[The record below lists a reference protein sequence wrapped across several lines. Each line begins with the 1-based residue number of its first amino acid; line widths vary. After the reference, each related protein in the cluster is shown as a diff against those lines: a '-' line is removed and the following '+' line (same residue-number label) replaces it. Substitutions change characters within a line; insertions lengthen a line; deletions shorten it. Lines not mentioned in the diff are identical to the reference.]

1 MSMVEIT
8 EAEKRL
14 AARIDSNEAR
24 DMRVAV
30 GGIAFRDVNQVME
43 FAKMM
48 ALGGITVR
56 KHLRGNP
63 GACLAIVIQSLE
75 WGFSAY
81 SVANKSYSV
90 NDQIAYEA
98 QLIEAVILKW
108 APIKGRPKTEYTGEG
123 QARKLRVWAELRDEL
138 GEVVEYTSP
147 KFGDI
152 QPKNSPLWKNDPDQQ
167 LHYYSVRAW
176 CRRHF
181 PDIILGAYA
190 PDELADAPSPPRD
203 VTPPPAARGLAA
215 KLDVLASPA
224 AMTTHDP
231 ETGEIETAPGETTVD
246 AGDSDTSAAT
256 TQPADEDLGEE
267 TDAIRDATLD
277 KLRAAATNGKRKLRL
292 VQGGLTP
299 TEREAVTNDDWIA
312 LNAAAEKVGP

>member
-8 EAEKRL
+8 ETEKRL

-90 NDQIAYEA
+90 NDQLSYEA

-123 QARKLRVWAELRDEL
+123 NQRKLRVWAELRDEP
-138 GEVVEYTSP
+138 GEIVEYTSP

-181 PDIILGAYA
+181 PDVILGAYA
-190 PDELADAPSPPRD
+190 PDELAAEPAPPRD
-203 VTPPPAARGLAA
+203 VTPITKGLAA
-215 KLDVLASPA
+215 KLDVLASPLPA
-224 AMTTHDP
+224 PSHDP
-231 ETGEIETAPGETTVD
+231 ETGEIEA
-246 AGDSDTSAAT
+246 ASDTTADQGDGSDDIAAT
-256 TQPADEDLGEE
+256 TQPADEDLSEDDLIHE
-267 TDAIRDATLD
+267 ATLD

-299 TEREAVTNDDWIA
+299 AERDALSNEDWRALTEM
-312 LNAAAEKVGP
+312 AEKAGA